1 MFFYIWHRLTGLW
14 FKLHNT
20 AKCRYKTVQL
30 VTILHTTLWKQWQK
44 YIWFYYHS
52 RQPIYRLHGRAMGVY
67 LVRISEKID
76 SVITAPHCNM
86 VDNIC
91 GKGYLTSRNAY
102 ICIRDFY
109 EMQIPYTISLFNT
122 NDSWR
127 YIKDSLHRTVAIH
140 LITTVQRAI
149 PDGHGDGLSHRTTHA
164 ERTSGHLMLRTYI
177 LWFIYQ
183 VWRLPFMDFSS
194 TKQLYAWFSPFIYP
208 PVCLSNL

>member
-1 MFFYIWHRLTGLW
+1 MAEIYMILLSQQ
-14 FKLHNT
+14 T
-20 AKCRYKTVQL
+20 AH
-30 VTILHTTLWKQWQK
+30 ISP
-44 YIWFYYHS
+44 S
-52 RQPIYRLHGRAMGVY
+52 RTSYGVY

-208 PVCLSNL
+208 PVCLSNLKSSFNSQMIIKVIPQISRSHG